1 MKMIK
6 SNAVG
11 VNLDIFNKAAKMG
24 VKTQVAFDKGLYKN
38 GYAKSISG
46 MFVELDKP
54 KVVIKPRSNMSMQE
68 KMREL
73 RGKTGGGL
81 LAQIERQEKELKIGM
96 SESTNNEKLDS
107 EFTRH
112 SYDISDI
119 DEKIDEDAYEEDL
132 TEEEIEA
139 EEEESANSEIDYAE
153 EELGLDAASIELLD
167 EQGDEEEIML
177 ENESESGE
185 IKIEDDTA
193 FKESMS
199 NEIEGEIENELKD
212 ESEDEM
218 EDELGSEIED
228 NKKEKDD
235 GRVEDGLIADRKEK
249 SGSVRTC
256 EVKEIPVEEEEQRAD
271 VLRVKESEINSTVDK
286 DNKKV
291 VEREKDKVESIENSK
306 DSQNNKDV
314 LYRKGMSLK
323 EFLKFNPSIRQKED
337 VLKWFSKQEI
347 ELALSRDEV
356 YIKKGKF
363 IL

>member
-11 VNLDIFNKAAKMG
+11 INLDIFNKAAKMG

-38 GYAKSISG
+38 GYAKPISG

-54 KVVIKPRSNMSMQE
+54 KVIIKPRSSMSMQE

-81 LAQIERQEKELKIGM
+81 LSRIESQEKEWKMGM
-96 SESTNNEKLDS
+96 SEPMNKEKLDN

-112 SYDISDI
+112 SYDISDT
-119 DEKIDEDAYEEDL
+119 DEKIDEDVYEENL
-132 TEEEIEA
+132 TDEEIEA
-139 EEEESANSEIDYAE
+139 EEEESANSDIDYAG
-153 EELGLDAASIELLD
+153 EELELDADNIELLG
-167 EQGDEEEIML
+167 EQGDEEEIIL
-177 ENESESGE
+177 EDETESENTRVEDDVILEEDISNETDDEPEDEVESELEDEVEDG
-185 IKIEDDTA
+185 IED
-193 FKESMS
+193 EV
-199 NEIEGEIENELKD
+199 
-212 ESEDEM
+212 EDEM
-218 EDELGSEIED
+218 GDRLGSALEDNIED
-228 NKKEKDD
+228 
-235 GRVEDGLIADRKEK
+235 RQIADKE
-249 SGSVRTC
+249 
-256 EVKEIPVEEEEQRAD
+256 EAVEKEQRVVTLKSNED
-271 VLRVKESEINSTVDK
+271 VIDNAMIK
-286 DNKKV
+286 DNKEIVK
-291 VEREKDKVESIENSK
+291 KKKDDKVKSMKNSE